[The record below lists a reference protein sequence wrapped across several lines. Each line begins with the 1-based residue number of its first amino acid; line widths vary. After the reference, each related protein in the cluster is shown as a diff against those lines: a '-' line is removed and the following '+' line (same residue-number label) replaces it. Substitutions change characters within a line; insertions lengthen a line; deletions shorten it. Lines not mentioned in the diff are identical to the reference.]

1 MSLLGKVPVSFE
13 IFQVHHDLVIE
24 VQVIELGL
32 NVRLLGE
39 QMLQLGVFFVAGEDE
54 VDANRRFGFR
64 EGVIVLDCLQGIT
77 HIY

>member
-1 MSLLGKVPVSFE
+1 M
-13 IFQVHHDLVIE
+13 
-24 VQVIELGL
+24 IELGL

-39 QMLQLGVFFVAGEDE
+39 QMLQLGVFFVAVEDE

-77 HIY
+77 HIYKVQMHVGRGLGHIVECTLLRFL